1 MIAPTPRDT
10 VFRDGTAQLYRF
22 RRPQQSPAEAG
33 VPVLLVPSLI
43 NRWYVMD
50 LRRGASLVEA
60 LTRAGL
66 DTFCLD
72 WGAPEAEDRYVTW
85 DDVLARLARTFRQ
98 VQRQTG
104 SDRVA
109 IIGYCM
115 GATLS
120 GIHTA
125 LHPEQVAALVNLAGP
140 FDFSEA
146 GFLGQ
151 LAHRRWFDAS
161 AMGAAGNVS
170 AFQMQS
176 AFSMLRPTQQ
186 FAKLVGWLDRA
197 HDPRFREAF
206 EALER
211 WASDNIDFPA
221 AAYETYIRDLYQQ
234 NSLVRGEHRVGGRR
248 VQLASIRC
256 PVLTVTAE
264 RDTICPPRAATALN
278 AHCRSTDTEVCLVPG
293 GHVGAVVGT
302 KAAEVLYP
310 AVIRFIRRTTCN

>member
-22 RRPQQSPAEAG
+22 RRTQESAEAG
-33 VPVLLVPSLI
+33 VPVLLIPSLI

-60 LTRAGL
+60 LTQAGL
-66 DTFCLD
+66 DTWCLD
-72 WGAPEAEDRYVTW
+72 WGVPEDEDRYLTW
-85 DDVLARLARTFRQ
+85 EDVLARLARMFRQ

-109 IIGYCM
+109 IVGYCM

-125 LHPEQVAALVNLAGP
+125 LQPDNVAALVNLAGP

-146 GFLGQ
+146 GFLGH
-151 LAHRRWFDAS
+151 LANRRWFDAS
-161 AMGAAGNVS
+161 AIREAGNLRG
-170 AFQMQS
+170 FQMQS

-186 FAKLVGWLDRA
+186 IAKWVGLFERGY
-197 HDPRFREAF
+197 DPNFRDAF
-206 EALER
+206 QALET
-211 WASDNIDFPA
+211 WANDNVDFPA
-221 AAYETYIRDLYQQ
+221 AAYETYIRDLYQE

-248 VQLASIRC
+248 VDLSSIRC
-256 PVLTVTAE
+256 PVMTVTAE

-278 AHCRSTDTEVCLVPG
+278 AHCRSSETEVCLVPG

-302 KAAEVLYP
+302 KASEVLYP
-310 AVIRFIRRTTCN
+310 ALTRFLRRTTCN

>member
-22 RRPQQSPAEAG
+22 RRRDTSPAEAG

-50 LRRGASLVEA
+50 LRQGASLVEA
-60 LTRAGL
+60 LTQAGL

-72 WGAPEAEDRYVTW
+72 WGAPEDEDRYLTW
-85 DDVLARLARTFRQ
+85 EDVVARLARTFRQ
-98 VQRQTG
+98 VKRQTG
-104 SDRVA
+104 SNRVA
-109 IIGYCM
+109 IVGYCM

-125 LHPEQVAALVNLAGP
+125 LEPDDVAALVNLAGP

-146 GFLGQ
+146 GFLGH
-151 LAHRRWFDAS
+151 LADRRWFDA
-161 AMGAAGNVS
+161 AAIRAAGNVRGL
-170 AFQMQS
+170 QMQS
-176 AFSMLRPTQQ
+176 AFTMLRPTQQ
-186 FAKLVGWLDRA
+186 LSKLVGWADRA
-197 HDPRFREAF
+197 HDPRFRDAF
-206 EALER
+206 KALET

-221 AAYETYIRDLYQQ
+221 AAYETYIRDLYQE

-248 VQLASIRC
+248 VDLASIRC

-264 RDTICPPRAATALN
+264 RDTICPPRSATALN
-278 AHCRSTDTEVCLVPG
+278 AHCRSADTEVCLVPG

-302 KAAEVLYP
+302 KAAQVLYP
-310 AVIRFIRRTTCN
+310 AIIRFLRRTTCN